1 MVDCWYLCYDH
12 YDDYWDAKSFFF
24 RRRDFLKQY
33 VDFDIPL
40 DSHRFNGESTKY
52 SLTDKGRNLVELIN
66 YFKQYYRSF
75 KLEECIEC
83 ELDSEDGCL
92 AKRFDECPLI
102 KLGNHLHF
110 IPEDV

>member
-1 MVDCWYLCYDH
+1 MWQLIKFGV
-12 YDDYWDAKSFFF
+12 KSFFF
-24 RRRDFLKQY
+24 KRRDFLEHY
-33 VDFDIPL
+33 VN
-40 DSHRFNGESTKY
+40 FNPGRPTKY
-52 SLTDKGRNLVELIN
+52 SLNDKGRNLVNLLN

-75 KLEECIEC
+75 KLEECNEC